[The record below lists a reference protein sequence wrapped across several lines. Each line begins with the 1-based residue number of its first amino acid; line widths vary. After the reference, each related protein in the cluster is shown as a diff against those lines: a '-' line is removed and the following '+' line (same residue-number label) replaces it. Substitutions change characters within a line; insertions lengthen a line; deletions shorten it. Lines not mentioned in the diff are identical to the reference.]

1 MSTSMSEFEN
11 RRVLVIDDDTRIHED
26 FRKILGGRSEL
37 SEYDEI
43 EAKLFSDDSVSSPG
57 IIYELESAYQGEEGF
72 SKVVQAQKE
81 GRPYA
86 MAFVDMRMPPGWDG
100 LQTIK
105 HIWEVDSQIQLVICT
120 AYSDYSWNEVMQ
132 HLGATDRLIILKK
145 PFDMVEVQQ
154 MTTAL
159 TTKWS
164 LGCENAA
171 RLIQAQ
177 ESEEKYRS
185 VVNSVGDAIITLDVE
200 GNIRFVNQTAW
211 HMSNRIV
218 GDNYCQ
224 GIKEEHR
231 ENVAKAIAEVFA
243 TGQQQ
248 NVEYAIIG
256 NANNTVW
263 SEGRLSPFY
272 ENGKVVAVTL
282 VASDI
287 SARKELDWQLR
298 HDELTGLA
306 NRVSFVSHV
315 QACLENKKAGQLF
328 ALLFIDLDH
337 FNLINDCF
345 GHDIGDKLLIKIS
358 KLLSKKIESYEVL
371 ARLGGDEFAI
381 LKYMNADESEVEK
394 YVESINELL
403 KQPLTVEGFD
413 VYPSASIGIVI
424 VDDKSLE
431 VSSLFRNADA
441 ALYHA
446 KSKGRN
452 RHEYFD
458 QKMRDKIVNRVSLG
472 NELRSAIKEDQFEVY
487 YQPLISLIENKVIG
501 FEALVRWMH
510 PAKGVVSPDD
520 FIPIAEE
527 TGLIFAITRNVLE
540 KVCVCLK
547 KWEDAGL
554 TDIKV
559 AVNCSA
565 REFNEQNLKKII
577 TEIIKDTGANL
588 QSLELELTESS
599 IMDDVKSSIVN
610 MHDLA
615 KMGLNI
621 SIDDFGTGYSSFSY
635 IKQFAIDKI
644 KIDRSFI
651 KDTPDDTDDS
661 AIVEAIIAMAKR
673 LKLKVVGEGVET
685 AEQLDFLRHAGC
697 DVVQGYLLGRPM
709 HGNEATQRLKANDWP
724 NAELLQEE

>member
-1 MSTSMSEFEN
+1 MTSPMSEFEN
-11 RRVLVIDDDTRIHED
+11 RRVLIIDDDTRIHED
-26 FRKILGGRSEL
+26 FRKILGDTVEL
-37 SEYDEI
+37 TEYDEI
-43 EAKLFSDDSVSSPG
+43 EARLFSDDSSSSSG
-57 IIYELESAYQGEEGF
+57 IVYELDSAYQGEEGF
-72 SKVVQAQKE
+72 AKVVQAKKE

-100 LQTIK
+100 LETIK
-105 HIWEVDSQIQLVICT
+105 HIWQIDSQIQLVICT
-120 AYSDYSWNEVMQ
+120 AYSDYSWNEVLY
-132 HLGATDRLIILKK
+132 HLGASDRLIILKK

-154 MTTAL
+154 IATAL

-185 VVNSVGDAIITLDVE
+185 VVNSVGDAIMTLDRK
-200 GNIRFVNQTAW
+200 GNIKFVNQSPW
-211 HMSNRIV
+211 HMSDRIV
-218 GDNYCQ
+218 GDNYYE
-224 GIKEEHR
+224 GISEEHR
-231 ENVAKAIAEVFA
+231 ELVRQTIGEVFE
-243 TGQQQ
+243 TGQQK
-248 NVEYAIIG
+248 NIEYAILG
-256 NANNTVW
+256 NDSNTIW
-263 SEGRLSPFY
+263 SEGRISPFY
-272 ENGKVVAVTL
+272 KNGDVIAVTL

-287 SARKELDWQLR
+287 TARKELDWQLR

-306 NRVSFVSHV
+306 NRVFFVSHV
-315 QACLENKKAGQLF
+315 EACLENKNAGQLF

-345 GHDIGDKLLIKIS
+345 GHEVGDKLLIKLS
-358 KLLSKKIESYEVL
+358 NLLSKEVEDYEIL

-381 LKYMNADESEVEK
+381 LKCMENENSNIED
-394 YVESINELL
+394 YVELINELL
-403 KQPLTVEGFD
+403 KKPLTIDGFD
-413 VYPSASIGIVI
+413 IYPSASIGIVI
-424 VDDKSLE
+424 VDDKASE
-431 VSSLFRNADA
+431 VSSLLRNADA

-452 RHEYFD
+452 RHEFFD
-458 QKMRDKIVNRVSLG
+458 QRMRDKIVKRVSLG
-472 NELRSAIKEDQFEVY
+472 NELRSAIEEDQFEVY
-487 YQPLISLIENKVIG
+487 YQPLICLTENKVIG

-510 PAKGVVSPDD
+510 PTKGMISPDN

-527 TGLIFAITRNVLE
+527 TGLIFAITRTVLE
-540 KVCVCLK
+540 KVCICLK
-547 KWEDAGL
+547 EWENAGL
-554 TDIKV
+554 NKVKV

-577 TEIIKDTGANL
+577 TEIINNTGANI
-588 QSLELELTESS
+588 QSLELELTEGS

-610 MHDLA
+610 MRSLSD
-615 KMGLNI
+615 MGLNI

-635 IKQFAIDKI
+635 LKQFAIDKI

-651 KDTPDDTDDS
+651 KDTPQDEDDA

-685 AEQLDFLRHAGC
+685 AEQLTFLRAAGC

-724 NAELLQEE
+724 NAELLK

>member
-1 MSTSMSEFEN
+1 MNTLMNEFEN
-11 RRVLVIDDDTRIHED
+11 RRVLIIDDDTRIHED
-26 FRKILGGRSEL
+26 FRKILGDRREV

-43 EAKLFSDDSVSSPG
+43 EAKLFSDDSASSPE
-57 IIYELESAYQGEEGF
+57 IVYELESAYQGEEGF
-72 SKVVQAQKE
+72 AKVVQAQKE

-100 LQTIK
+100 LETIK
-105 HIWEVDSQIQLVICT
+105 HIWAVDSQIQLVICT
-120 AYSDYSWNEVMQ
+120 AYSDYSWNEVMH
-132 HLGATDRLIILKK
+132 HLGASDRLIILKK

-185 VVNSVGDAIITLDVE
+185 VVNSVGDAITTLDSE
-200 GNIRFVNQTAW
+200 GNIKFVNQSSW
-211 HMSNRIV
+211 HMADSVV
-218 GDNYCQ
+218 GDNYYQ
-224 GIKEEHR
+224 GIKEKHR
-231 ENVAKAIAEVFA
+231 EDVVKSIAEVFA

-248 NVEYAIIG
+248 NIEYTTAGG
-256 NANNTVW
+256 NGNTVW

-272 ENGKVVAVTL
+272 ENGKIVAVTL

-298 HDELTGLA
+298 HDELTSLA
-306 NRVSFVSHV
+306 NRVAFVSHV
-315 QACLENKKAGQLF
+315 QACLENKKTGQLF

-345 GHDIGDKLLIKIS
+345 GHDIGDKLLMQIS
-358 KLLSKKIESYEVL
+358 TLLSKEVEDFEIL

-381 LKYMNADESEVEK
+381 LKCMNEENIVIEEYAESL
-394 YVESINELL
+394 NELL

-413 VYPSASIGIVI
+413 IYPSASIGIVI
-424 VDDKSLE
+424 VDDESQE
-431 VSSLFRNADA
+431 VSSLLRNADA

-458 QKMRDKIVNRVSLG
+458 QKMRDKIVKRVNLG
-472 NELRSAIKEDQFEVY
+472 NELRRAIKDDQFEVY
-487 YQPLISLIENKVIG
+487 YQPLISLTENKVIG
-501 FEALVRWMH
+501 FEALVRWVH
-510 PAKGVVSPDD
+510 PTKGIISPDN
-520 FIPIAEE
+520 FIPVAEE
-527 TGLIFAITRNVLE
+527 TGLIFAITRTVLE
-540 KVCVCLK
+540 KVCICLK
-547 KWEDAGL
+547 EWEDAGL
-554 TDIKV
+554 NNIKV

-565 REFNEQNLKKII
+565 REFNEQDLKAII
-577 TEIIKDTGANL
+577 TDIIKDTGANL
-588 QSLELELTESS
+588 HSLELELTESS
-599 IMDDVKSSIVN
+599 IMDDVTSSIMN
-610 MHDLA
+610 MHNLA
-615 KMGLNI
+615 DMGLKI

-651 KDTPDDTDDS
+651 KDTPDDEDDA

-685 AEQLDFLRHAGC
+685 AEQLSFLRQAGC

-724 NAELLQEE
+724 NADLLKEE

>member
-1 MSTSMSEFEN
+1 MSNLMNEFEN
-11 RRVLVIDDDTRIHED
+11 RRVLIIDDDTRIHED
-26 FRKILGGRSEL
+26 FRKILGDKAEL

-43 EAKLFSDDSVSSPG
+43 EAKLFADDSLSSPG
-57 IIYELESAYQGEEGF
+57 IIYELDSAYQGEEGYG
-72 SKVVQAQKE
+72 KVVEAKKQ

-100 LQTIK
+100 LETIK
-105 HIWEVDSQIQLVICT
+105 HIWSVDTEIQLVICT
-120 AYSDYSWNEVMQ
+120 AYSDYSWNEVLY
-132 HLGATDRLIILKK
+132 HLGASDRLIILKK

-154 MTTAL
+154 IATAL

-185 VVNSVGDAIITLDVE
+185 VVNSVADAILTIDRQE
-200 GNIRFVNQTAW
+200 NIIFSNQNQW
-211 HMSNRIV
+211 HMTDRVV
-218 GDNYCQ
+218 GDNYYQ

-231 ENVAKAIAEVFA
+231 NDVFKFVDEVFE
-243 TGQQQ
+243 TGQQK
-248 NVEYAIIG
+248 NIEYAIL
-256 NANNTVW
+256 NNDGATVW
-263 SEGRLSPFY
+263 SEGHFSPLY
-272 ENGKVVAVTL
+272 KKEKIVAVTL
-282 VASDI
+282 IASDI
-287 SARKELDWQLR
+287 SARKELEWQLQ

-306 NRVSFVSHV
+306 NRVFFLSHV
-315 QACLENKKAGQLF
+315 ELCLERMKAGQVF
-328 ALLFIDLDH
+328 FLLFIDLDH

-345 GHDIGDKLLIKIS
+345 GHDIGDKLLIEIS
-358 KLLSKKIESYEVL
+358 ALLSKKIEDSEIL

-381 LKYMNADESEVEK
+381 LKCMNDQSDSIEE
-394 YVESINELL
+394 YVESINVLL

-413 VYPSASIGIVI
+413 IYPSASIGVVT
-424 VDDKSLE
+424 VDDKSSE
-431 VSSLFRNADA
+431 SSSLLRNADA

-458 QKMRDKIVNRVSLG
+458 QKMRDKIVNRVRLG
-472 NELRSAIKEDQFEVY
+472 NELRSAIEKDQFEVY
-487 YQPLISLIENKVIG
+487 YQPLISLTENKVVG

-510 PAKGVVSPDD
+510 PVKGMVPPDN
-520 FIPIAEE
+520 FIPVAEE
-527 TGLIFAITRNVLE
+527 TGLIFAITRIVLE
-540 KVCVCLK
+540 KVCICLK
-547 KWEDAGL
+547 EWENAKLDNV
-554 TDIKV
+554 KV

-577 TEIIKDTGANL
+577 TEIINDTGANENN
-588 QSLELELTESS
+588 LELELTEGS
-599 IMDDVKSSIVN
+599 IMDDVESSIVN
-610 MHDLA
+610 MRSLSE
-615 KMGLNI
+615 MGLNI

-644 KIDRSFI
+644 KIDRTFI
-651 KDTPDDTDDS
+651 KDTPQDEDDA

-685 AEQLDFLRHAGC
+685 AEQLSFLRRAGC

-709 HGNEATQRLKANDWP
+709 PRDEATQRLKDNDWP
-724 NAELLQEE
+724 NAELLKQD

>member
-1 MSTSMSEFEN
+1 MNTLMNEFEN
-11 RRVLVIDDDTRIHED
+11 RRVLIIDDDTRIHED
-26 FRKILGGRSEL
+26 FRKILGDRREV

-43 EAKLFSDDSVSSPG
+43 EAKLFSDDSASSPE
-57 IIYELESAYQGEEGF
+57 IVYELESAYQGEEGF
-72 SKVVQAQKE
+72 AKVVQAQKE

-100 LQTIK
+100 LETIK
-105 HIWEVDSQIQLVICT
+105 HIWAVDSQIQLVICT
-120 AYSDYSWNEVMQ
+120 AYSDYSWNEVMH
-132 HLGATDRLIILKK
+132 HLGASDRLIILKK

-185 VVNSVGDAIITLDVE
+185 VVNSVGDAITTLDSE
-200 GNIRFVNQTAW
+200 GNIKFVNQSSW
-211 HMSNRIV
+211 HMADSVV
-218 GDNYCQ
+218 GDNYYQ

-231 ENVAKAIAEVFA
+231 EDVVKSIAEVFA

-248 NVEYAIIG
+248 NIEYTTAGG
-256 NANNTVW
+256 NGNTVW

-272 ENGKVVAVTL
+272 ENGKIVAVTL

-298 HDELTGLA
+298 HDELTSLA
-306 NRVSFVSHV
+306 NRVAFVSHV
-315 QACLENKKAGQLF
+315 QACLENKKTGQLF

-345 GHDIGDKLLIKIS
+345 GHDIGDKLLMQIS
-358 KLLSKKIESYEVL
+358 TLLSKEVEDFEIL

-381 LKYMNADESEVEK
+381 LKCMNEENIVIEEYAESL
-394 YVESINELL
+394 NELL

-413 VYPSASIGIVI
+413 IYPSASIGIVI
-424 VDDKSLE
+424 VDDESQE
-431 VSSLFRNADA
+431 VSSLLRNADA

-458 QKMRDKIVNRVSLG
+458 QKMRDKIVKRVNLG
-472 NELRSAIKEDQFEVY
+472 NELRRAIKDDQFEVY
-487 YQPLISLIENKVIG
+487 YQPLISLTENKVIG
-501 FEALVRWMH
+501 FEALVRWVH
-510 PAKGVVSPDD
+510 PTKGIIFPDN
-520 FIPIAEE
+520 FIPVAEE
-527 TGLIFAITRNVLE
+527 TGLIFAITRTVLE
-540 KVCVCLK
+540 KVCICLK
-547 KWEDAGL
+547 EWEDAGL
-554 TDIKV
+554 NNIKV

-565 REFNEQNLKKII
+565 REFNEQDLKAII
-577 TEIIKDTGANL
+577 TDIIKDTGANL
-588 QSLELELTESS
+588 HSLELELTESS
-599 IMDDVKSSIVN
+599 IMDDVTSSIMN
-610 MHDLA
+610 MHNLA
-615 KMGLNI
+615 DMGLKI

-651 KDTPDDTDDS
+651 KDTPDDEDDA

-685 AEQLDFLRHAGC
+685 AEQLSFLRQAGC

-724 NAELLQEE
+724 NADLLKEE

>member
-1 MSTSMSEFEN
+1 MNTLMNEFEN
-11 RRVLVIDDDTRIHED
+11 RRVLIIDDDTRIHED
-26 FRKILGGRSEL
+26 FRKILGDRREV

-43 EAKLFSDDSVSSPG
+43 EAKLFSDDSASSPE
-57 IIYELESAYQGEEGF
+57 IVYELESAYQGEEGF
-72 SKVVQAQKE
+72 AKVVQAQKE

-100 LQTIK
+100 LETIK
-105 HIWEVDSQIQLVICT
+105 HIWAVDSQIQLVICT
-120 AYSDYSWNEVMQ
+120 AYSDYSWNEVMH
-132 HLGATDRLIILKK
+132 HLGASDRLIILKK

-185 VVNSVGDAIITLDVE
+185 VVNSVGDAITTLDSE
-200 GNIRFVNQTAW
+200 GNIKFVNQSSW
-211 HMSNRIV
+211 HMADSVV
-218 GDNYCQ
+218 GDNYYQ

-231 ENVAKAIAEVFA
+231 EDVVKSIAEVFA

-248 NVEYAIIG
+248 NIEYTTAGG
-256 NANNTVW
+256 NGNTVW

-272 ENGKVVAVTL
+272 ENGKIVAVTL

-298 HDELTGLA
+298 HDELTSLA
-306 NRVSFVSHV
+306 NRVAFVSHV
-315 QACLENKKAGQLF
+315 QACLENKKTGQLF

-345 GHDIGDKLLIKIS
+345 GHDIGDKLLMQIS
-358 KLLSKKIESYEVL
+358 TLLSKEVEDFEIL

-381 LKYMNADESEVEK
+381 LKCMNEENIVIEEYAESL
-394 YVESINELL
+394 NELL

-413 VYPSASIGIVI
+413 IYPSASIGIVI
-424 VDDKSLE
+424 VDDESQE
-431 VSSLFRNADA
+431 VSSLLRNADA

-458 QKMRDKIVNRVSLG
+458 QKMRDKIVKRVNLG
-472 NELRSAIKEDQFEVY
+472 NELRRAIKDDQFEVY
-487 YQPLISLIENKVIG
+487 YQPLISLTENKVIG
-501 FEALVRWMH
+501 FEALVRWVH
-510 PAKGVVSPDD
+510 PTKGIISPDN
-520 FIPIAEE
+520 FIPVAEE
-527 TGLIFAITRNVLE
+527 TGLIFAITRTVLE
-540 KVCVCLK
+540 KVCICLK
-547 KWEDAGL
+547 EWEDAGL
-554 TDIKV
+554 NNIKV

-565 REFNEQNLKKII
+565 REFNEQDLKAII
-577 TEIIKDTGANL
+577 TDIIKDTGANL
-588 QSLELELTESS
+588 HSLELELTESS
-599 IMDDVKSSIVN
+599 IMDDVTSSIMN
-610 MHDLA
+610 MHNLA
-615 KMGLNI
+615 DMGLKI

-651 KDTPDDTDDS
+651 KDTPDDEDDA

-685 AEQLDFLRHAGC
+685 AEQLSFLRQAGC

-724 NAELLQEE
+724 NADLLKEE